1 MFIYKIIFIFVY
13 QDVPSE
19 TTINIEDSK
28 PGVGPTVITRSTCPY
43 SGVNPDL
50 DTDVDEELAIK
61 FDSAYKHYG
70 SGKSR

>member
-1 MFIYKIIFIFVY
+1 MLFLNTDLCLIVN
-13 QDVPSE
+13 QDAPSE
-19 TTINIEDSK
+19 TAINIEDSK
-28 PGVGPTVITRSTCPY
+28 PGPTVITRSTCPY

-50 DTDVDEELAIK
+50 DPDVDEELAIK